1 MRRVHKKISA
11 VEKGN
16 ALTKKLHL
24 HLFLI
29 KNKSNNQLCNCHGF

>member
-24 HLFLI
+24 HLVV
-29 KNKSNNQLCNCHGF
+29 NKK